1 MWIVWLDGTVTFWHC
16 DTMKVVQCN
25 IGTFGRGLRVVLV
38 KAPFLT
44 NIINCITCTV
54 VTVWQWDI
62 LTVWHFDGVRLRQF
76 DSVAFG
82 LCESVTIWQC
92 GILMMWQFDI
102 VAVWKYDT
110 VYLGWQKPGV
120 EGPGPP
126 WPVFHCQGPI
136 SLHFTTALYSA
147 LSLYCTVQCT
157 VTILHCTVHY
167 H

>member
-38 KAPFLT
+38 KEPCLT

-54 VTVWQWDI
+54 VTVWHRDI
-62 LTVWHFDGVRLRQF
+62 LTVWHFDGVKVRQF
-76 DSVAFG
+76 DSVA
-82 LCESVTIWQC
+82 Q
-92 GILMMWQFDI
+92 
-102 VAVWKYDT
+102 WKYDT
-110 VYLGWQKPGV
+110 VITLGDRSQEKKGQAHHGQFLTVRDP
-120 EGPGPP
+120 
-126 WPVFHCQGPI
+126 FHWTLLQHCTV
-136 SLHFTTALYSA
+136 HCHYTAQYTG